1 MYFLRSK
8 TTLNSLKSVFT
19 VFRTKSSL
27 GAPVKRR
34 GLKMMSYKCLK
45 GYTQGRSK
53 DLISV
58 RQESLLKIE
67 SDGKN

>member
-1 MYFLRSK
+1 MFHQER
-8 TTLNSLKSVFT
+8 
-19 VFRTKSSL
+19 
-27 GAPVKRR
+27 G
-34 GLKMMSYKCLK
+34 GLKMISYKCLK

-58 RQESLLKIE
+58 RQESLIKIE